1 MLDYTQ
7 HWVHYPFTNIRYRSS
22 TLSTSISWIKSSY
35 IQADFGIWH
44 VLLLKP
50 TSVAKTQRKIGGTEY
65 SKRGGTENGYF
76 PTKRKTSSV
85 PPRRLCCFRTPV
97 HYFQLDIVHRDALLV
112 PLGGGIGRCKQTSRC
127 TFRFT
132 ALPFFCAS
140 ATYEIA
146 RHL

>member
-85 PPRRLCCFRTPV
+85 PPRRLCCTFPCIKKSKFRAFPCIFSSKNQNSV
-97 HYFQLDIVHRDALLV
+97 LSRALL
-112 PLGGGIGRCKQTSRC
+112 IGKKWFSRAI
-127 TFRFT
+127 F
-132 ALPFFCAS
+132 
-140 ATYEIA
+140 
-146 RHL
+146 